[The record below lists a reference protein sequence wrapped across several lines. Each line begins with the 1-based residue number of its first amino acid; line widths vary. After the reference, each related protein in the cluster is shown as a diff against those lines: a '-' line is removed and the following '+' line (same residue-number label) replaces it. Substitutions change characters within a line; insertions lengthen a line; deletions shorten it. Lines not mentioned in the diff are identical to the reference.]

1 MQSHPADQDANES
14 LRLSEQAYDTAI
26 FHPRFRQFYGE
37 SDLYNF
43 GFWHDS
49 DGQRIDHPGEAA
61 RELVRRHIAQDPNRA
76 RARRVLDVGCG
87 LGACTAQIA
96 SAYPQADVIGINYS
110 SAQIDH
116 ASRLYAGPRI
126 SFQRMRA
133 ESIAFQD
140 DTFDC
145 IHAIE
150 TAMHFRTRQQFLE
163 EARRLLRPGGRLILT
178 DVLVDKPTSFVPH
191 ENVLPTVRA
200 YRAALEAAGL
210 MPVTVEDI
218 HADTTLPFV
227 RMLKRNAMAAY
238 ARGLERSIKGYV
250 IAVAEKPDES

>member
-1 MQSHPADQDANES
+1 M
-14 LRLSEQAYDTAI
+14 SEQAYDTAI

-43 GFWHDS
+43 GFWRDA
-49 DGQRIDHPGEAA
+49 DGQRIENPGEAA

-116 ASRLYAGPRI
+116 ASRLYAGPRV

-133 ESIAFQD
+133 ESIAFQNE
-140 DTFDC
+140 TFDC

-150 TAMHFRTRQQFLE
+150 TAMHFRTRQQFLT
-163 EARRLLRPGGRLILT
+163 EACRLLRPGGRLILT
-178 DVLVDKPTSFVPH
+178 DVLVEKATSFVPP
-191 ENVLPTVRA
+191 ENVLPTVGA
-200 YRAALEAAGL
+200 YRSALEAAGL
-210 MPVTVEDI
+210 TPVTVEDI

-227 RMLKRNAMAAY
+227 QMLKHNAMAAY

-250 IAVAEKPDES
+250 IAVAERPG